1 PWKYLG
7 MTVTSKQ
14 VTVPQPVKFDLEI
27 KTLNDVQKLVG
38 SLNWIRPY
46 LGLTN
51 SQLQPLL

>member
-7 MTVTSKQ
+7 MIVTTRTVT
-14 VTVPQPVKFDLEI
+14 PQPVKLNVTVQ
-27 KTLNDVQKLVG
+27 TLNDVQKLIG

-46 LGLTN
+46 LSLTN

>member
-7 MTVTSKQ
+7 LKITAWRVT
-14 VTVPQPVKFDLEI
+14 PQPI
-27 KTLNDVQKLVG
+27 KLSVNIQTLTDVQKLVG

-46 LGLTN
+46 LGLTH

>member
-7 MTVTSKQ
+7 MIVTNTQ
-14 VTVPQPVKFDLEI
+14 VMPQPVKLDVQI
-27 KTLNDVQKLVG
+27 RTLNDVQKLMG